1 MDIIKK
7 LVGYPMKELVPLI
20 TDIVS
25 EGKDVIITA
34 RGNSMRP
41 MLRDAKDTVI
51 LRKPQFP
58 LKKYDIPL
66 YIRENNKFVLHRVIS
81 VKNGKYIIRGD
92 NCNYIEDNVKDENVV
107 AVLKAYV
114 RNGKTHT
121 VDSVFYKIYCVLW
134 CNEVSYFLRKVA
146 YPKFLRAGSK
156 IKRLIIKNRH

>member
-1 MDIIKK
+1 M
-7 LVGYPMKELVPLI
+7 M
-20 TDIVS
+20 TDFVS
-25 EGKDVIITA
+25 LGQMLPAMLETLKTDGEVSFVSK
-34 RGNSMRP
+34 GNSMRP

-81 VKNGKYIIRGD
+81 VKDGKYIIRGD